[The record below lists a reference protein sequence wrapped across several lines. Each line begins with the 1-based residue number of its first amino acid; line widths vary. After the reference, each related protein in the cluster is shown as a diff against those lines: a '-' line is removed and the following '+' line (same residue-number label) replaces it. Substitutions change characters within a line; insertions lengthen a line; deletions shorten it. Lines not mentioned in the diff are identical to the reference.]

1 MKTANQKANK
11 GRRNFLFALGA
22 AGAGAATVAVIKQ
35 APPLA
40 TPATSAEPQQG
51 RGYQVTDHVRTYYK
65 TARV

>member
-1 MKTANQKANK
+1 MSTQKANK

-22 AGAGAATVAVIKQ
+22 TGVGAAAVAVTRQ
-35 APPLA
+35 AADVLQ
-40 TPATSAEPQQG
+40 PAASAEPQQG